1 MWSTLGNGRAFDDVT
16 SDDAAPGAEPR
27 NETAVKKEQEG
38 SPTDDGDASDA
49 TVPTQREASSTADF
63 VPNYVHRRIVVGA
76 AALTVVAG
84 MVAGLVAVTNGAD
97 DAVSFS
103 DATESI
109 PSAGGPTGSVVD
121 GSTAPDG
128 SVTLT
133 PVAESVASVPETPGL
148 IAPVGDV
155 PEAAHHGYNPEAL
168 YVAIYGTP
176 GSDRLGVL
184 GEQDVAA
191 SVIRAGEVA
200 AGYNDLSDVVI
211 PTFEII
217 ASVASYEAGDDGN
230 YSNEV
235 SIEKLQPWVD
245 AADAAGH
252 HVVLDMQPGREPF
265 QTHIENFEPLLL
277 EPNVSVALDPEWR
290 VGPDEV
296 PEGGKIGTVSGDEV
310 NQTVDYLDALIE
322 ANNLEPKM
330 LIVHQ
335 FTNGMITEKDTIRGT
350 ANVQVVI
357 HMDGFGPY
365 QLKQDT
371 YNRVTANLPAGAVAG
386 WKNFYDEDQPTP
398 TPEETMDHDPVP
410 MFISYQ

>member
-1 MWSTLGNGRAFDDVT
+1 MNSGEVT
-16 SDDAAPGAEPR
+16 
-27 NETAVKKEQEG
+27 
-38 SPTDDGDASDA
+38 PTGDADA
-49 TVPTQREASSTADF
+49 PVSTVPIRREVPDSES
-63 VPNYVHRRIVVGA
+63 VPNYVRRRIFVGA
-76 AALTVVAG
+76 AALIVVA
-84 MVAGLVAVTNGAD
+84 A
-97 DAVSFS
+97 AVSGVVALTIDGDDVALSS

-109 PSAGGPTGSVVD
+109 ADAPESTGSAEAAED
-121 GSTAPDG
+121 GSATPDG

-133 PVAESVASVPETPGL
+133 SEVESATVAPETSAL

-155 PEAAHHGYNPEAL
+155 PEVAHHGYNPEAL
-168 YVAIYGTP
+168 YIALYGTP

-184 GEQDVAA
+184 GEQDPAA
-191 SVIRAGEVA
+191 SVERAVEVA
-200 AGYNDLSDVVI
+200 SGYNSLSDVVI

-217 ASVASYEAGDDGN
+217 ASVASFEAGDDGN
-230 YSNEV
+230 YSNES
-235 SIEKLQPWVD
+235 SIERLQPWVD
-245 AADAAGH
+245 AADTAGL

-265 QTHIENFEPLLL
+265 QTHIENFAPLLL

-290 VGPDEV
+290 VGPDGV
-296 PEGGKIGTVSGDEV
+296 PAGGRIGTVSGDEV

-322 ANNLEPKM
+322 ENDLEPKM

-335 FTNGMITEKDTIRGT
+335 FTNAMISEKDTIRGT
-350 ANVQVVI
+350 ENVQVVI

-371 YNRVTANLPAGAVAG
+371 YQRVTADMPVGAVAG

-398 TPEETMDHDPVP
+398 TPEQTMDHDPVP

>member
-1 MWSTLGNGRAFDDVT
+1 MWSKLGTGRVFGVVT
-16 SDDAAPGAEPR
+16 SDDAVPGPEPR
-27 NETAVKKEQEG
+27 NETAVNNEEVG
-38 SPTDDGDASDA
+38 SPTDDDVASDA
-49 TVPTQREASSTADF
+49 MVPTQRRASSTPDF

-76 AALTVVAG
+76 AALTVVAA

-97 DAVSFS
+97 AVPFS

-109 PSAGGPTGSVVD
+109 PTAGGPTESVD
-121 GSTAPDG
+121 HGSTAPDG

-133 PVAESVASVPETPGL
+133 PAAGSVVSVPEMPGL

-155 PEAAHHGYNPEAL
+155 PKVAHHGYNPEAL

-191 SVIRAGEVA
+191 SVIRADEVA

-230 YSNEV
+230 YANEV
-235 SIEKLQPWVD
+235 SIEKLRPWVD
-245 AADAAGH
+245 AANAAGH
-252 HVVLDMQPGREPF
+252 HVVLDMQSGREPF

-322 ANNLEPKM
+322 ANHLEPKM

-371 YNRVTANLPAGAVAG
+371 YQRVTANLPAGAVAG